1 MRSHPIS
8 GSARTPND
16 SAPHRTIVG
25 ERRQLTPTALTP
37 AVLEEHGGAWRPH
50 PGYQRDLLLTTKHAI
65 PPQRTHTMARP
76 HLHDRLNQGLDRKL
90 TLVAAPAGY
99 GKTSLLSAWA
109 QHQTST
115 LAWLTLD
122 PADND
127 LKHFWTYVIAALDAL
142 RPGLGAHAL
151 DLLWDMPAAPIEEV
165 LTALLNAMA
174 DLSDRLIVVL
184 DNYHTITT
192 PAIHQALTFL
202 LDYLPSQLHIV
213 LAGRTTPPL
222 PIARL
227 RARAELSELGAA
239 DLCVTQDEATV
250 LLQQIM
256 GLDLTARDIGAITA
270 RTEGWI
276 TGLHLAGLARQQE
289 LDRPAGSVTVRG
301 SDRYLFD
308 YLIEEVLKQ
317 QTEPVQTFLLQTAL
331 LDRLNGDLCDAV
343 LGIENEKWKMEKG
356 SHLQDH
362 SQFSM
367 FNSQLILEELERAN
381 LFIIPL
387 DTERRWYRYHP
398 LFGEALQTY
407 LHHTNPGMAPDLQR
421 RAAEWYEQ
429 QQGTPDAALPDREST
444 PMERAS
450 QPATETTSNPLIE
463 PLSLRELE
471 VLRLV
476 TDGLPNQ
483 AVAKALVIGGGT
495 VKTHL
500 INIYAKLGVH
510 SRTQAVARART
521 LGLV

>member
-1 MRSHPIS
+1 MRSHPTS
-8 GSARTPND
+8 GSARTPNN
-16 SAPHRTIVG
+16 STPHHTIAG
-25 ERRQLTPTALTP
+25 ERHQLIPTALTP
-37 AVLEEHGGAWRPH
+37 ALIEEHGGDGRPH
-50 PGYQRDLLLTTKHAI
+50 QGYQRDLLLTTKHAI
-65 PPQRTHTMARP
+65 PPQRTHTMVRP
-76 HLHDRLNQGLDRKL
+76 RLHDRLDQGLDRKL

-127 LKHFWTYVIAALDAL
+127 LRQFWTYVIAALDAL
-142 RPGLGAHAL
+142 RPGMGTHAL
-151 DLLWDMPAAPIEEV
+151 ALLWDAPAAPIEEV
-165 LTALLNAMA
+165 LTVLLNAMA
-174 DLSDRLIVVL
+174 DLSDRLIIVL
-184 DNYHTITT
+184 DDYHTITT
-192 PAIHQALTFL
+192 PAIHHALTFL

-213 LAGRTTPPL
+213 LASRATPPL

-227 RARAELSELGAA
+227 RARAELSELGAV
-239 DLCVTQDEATV
+239 DLRVTQDEATV

-256 GLDLTARDIGAITA
+256 GLDLTARDIGGISA

-289 LDRPAGSVTVRG
+289 FDRPAGSVTVRG

-343 LGIENEKWKMEKG
+343 LGIENGKWKVENG
-356 SHLQDH
+356 SHPQDD
-362 SQFSM
+362 SQSSM

-407 LHHTNPGMAPDLQR
+407 LHHTNPGMVPELQR

-429 QQGTPDAALPDREST
+429 QQGTPDAALPDHESA

-450 QPATETTSNPLIE
+450 QPVAETVS
-463 PLSLRELE
+463 S
-471 VLRLV
+471 
-476 TDGLPNQ
+476 
-483 AVAKALVIGGGT
+483 
-495 VKTHL
+495 
-500 INIYAKLGVH
+500 
-510 SRTQAVARART
+510 
-521 LGLV
+521 